1 MCVCCVLLQVALLV
15 YMAHIGSFVP
25 ARSAVIGLT
34 DRILTRLPG
43 MESVVQHT
51 SSFMA
56 DLAQVCWDSCGCW
69 IARHRFC
76 KASAQG
82 KRERKLRR
90 CKVLAAAWMHVG
102 TV

>member
-1 MCVCCVLLQVALLV
+1 MLCCALQVALIV

-51 SSFMA
+51 SSFMS
-56 DLAQVCWDSCGCW
+56 DLAQVGVCFWVALEHCWPL
-69 IARHRFC
+69 
-76 KASAQG
+76 AQWELMWHG
-82 KRERKLRR
+82 DVW
-90 CKVLAAAWMHVG
+90 C
-102 TV
+102 

>member
-1 MCVCCVLLQVALLV
+1 MHLQVALLV

-43 MESVVQHT
+43 IESVAQHT

-56 DLAQVCWDSCGCW
+56 DLAQVLLAVGCGPL
-69 IARHRFC
+69 
-76 KASAQG
+76 SQTTSLV
-82 KRERKLRR
+82 E
-90 CKVLAAAWMHVG
+90 
-102 TV
+102 